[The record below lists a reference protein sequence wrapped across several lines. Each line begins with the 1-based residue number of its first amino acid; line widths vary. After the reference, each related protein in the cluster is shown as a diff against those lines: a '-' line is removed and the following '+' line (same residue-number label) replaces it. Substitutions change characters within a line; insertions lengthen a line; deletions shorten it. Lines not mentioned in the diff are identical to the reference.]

1 MAKPNY
7 SWDQASDQLTRY
19 LSPIYLP
26 AGANGLT
33 LTYAYRA
40 TATPPTVPPARASG
54 SAASIATWA
63 VSCPSPPHRSR

>member
-26 AGANGLT
+26 QAPMG
-33 LTYAYRA
+33 
-40 TATPPTVPPARASG
+40 
-54 SAASIATWA
+54 
-63 VSCPSPPHRSR
+63 